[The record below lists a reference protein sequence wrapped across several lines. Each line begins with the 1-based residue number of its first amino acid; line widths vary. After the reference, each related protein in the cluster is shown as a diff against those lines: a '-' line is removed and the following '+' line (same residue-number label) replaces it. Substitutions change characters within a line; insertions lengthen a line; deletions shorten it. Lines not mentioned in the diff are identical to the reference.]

1 MILDVNQKQVEPD
14 ITLLEFKG
22 RIALGRESQRVETLV
37 SELIAQNRKKLVFDL
52 SGVDYIDS
60 AGIGIVT
67 FCFGTVKEAG
77 GALRIANPT
86 ERVKKLF
93 HLTHVDTFLSV
104 FPTVAEAC
112 QDFDVSPGA

>member
-14 ITLLEFKG
+14 ITLLEFRG

-37 SELIAQNRKKLVFDL
+37 TDLIAKNQKKLVFDL

-60 AGIGIVT
+60 AGIGILT
-67 FCFGTVKEAG
+67 FCFGSMKEAG

-86 ERVKKLF
+86 ERVKKLLHF
-93 HLTHVDTFLSV
+93 THVDTFLV
-104 FPTVAEAC
+104 IFPTVEEAC
-112 QDFDVSPGA
+112 QGFDASPGA